1 MSDGIGSWLQC
12 LSTLSQI
19 SIFANCA
26 VVFFTSKRYRALMCD
41 TGTWCEN
48 SAEDHGIRETHKLVS
63 GWDLVDFLIFVLI
76 VEHVIIVAKIL
87 LE

>member
-1 MSDGIGSWLQC
+1 
-12 LSTLSQI
+12 
-19 SIFANCA
+19 
-26 VVFFTSKRYRALMCD
+26 MCD

-48 SAEDHGIRETHKLVS
+48 SAEEHGIRETHKLVS